1 LKLYKYTEQIEK
13 LTFLNAVTNYH

>member
-13 LTFLNAVTNYH
+13 LTFLNGVTNYS